1 MMARPLRMTDL
12 ADLRPTPSLNALT
25 AGERYCPRRHAAL
38 LPASRFMHTTVTGI
52 VLATAAHCSP

>member
-1 MMARPLRMTDL
+1 MTDL

-38 LPASRFMHTTVTGI
+38 LLASRFNGCMHTTVTGI

>member
-1 MMARPLRMTDL
+1 MTDL

-38 LPASRFMHTTVTGI
+38 LPASRFNGCMHTTVTGI